1 MGGQW
6 QAAWFVPVQ
15 RLDERIT
22 VTNFGGIVT
31 GTFEDVIDMFFL
43 RQDDAPPPQQA
54 GRFFSVHRCT
64 GQQLD
69 AVRSKAMRKR

>member
-31 GTFEDVIDMFFL
+31 GTFEDVIDMFFY
-43 RQDDAPPPQQA
+43 
-54 GRFFSVHRCT
+54 GRMMRHRPSKRGDFFGS
-64 GQQLD
+64 
-69 AVRSKAMRKR
+69 

>member
-31 GTFEDVIDMFFL
+31 GTFEDVIDMFFT
-43 RQDDAPPPQQA
+43 A
-54 GRFFSVHRCT
+54 G
-64 GQQLD
+64 
-69 AVRSKAMRKR
+69 